1 MTEDKLIKL
10 QGSTQVIDNAWR
22 SLRKF
27 TTARIGLGRA
37 GISLPTKHHLDFQ
50 LAHARARD
58 AVHSEL
64 DIEKLQQNLNVH
76 SYTSIHLRS
85 AAGSRSI
92 YLQRPDLGRRLDD
105 NSEQHLQALEGGA
118 PHRYD
123 IAFIIADGLSAFAV
137 EEHAVNFLNFIT
149 AKLKKENWKIAPIV
163 IVEQGRV
170 AVSDEI
176 GSLVG
181 ADQAV
186 ILIGERPGLS
196 SPDSLGIYLTFDP
209 KIDRNDAD
217 RNCISNVRTEGQSYK
232 GAAHKLFYLLS
243 EARRRKYSGVS
254 LKDEAEMIEHDNS
267 DKKSVGNFLVSN
279 DD

>member
-10 QGSTQVIDNAWR
+10 QGSTQVIDNPWR

-50 LAHARARD
+50 LAHAQARD

-105 NSEQHLQALEGGA
+105 NSEQHLQALESGT
-118 PHRYD
+118 PHTYD

-149 AKLKKENWKIAPIV
+149 AKLIKENWKIAPIV

-176 GSLVG
+176 GSLLG

-243 EARRRKYSGVS
+243 EARRRKFSGVN

-267 DKKSVGNFLVSN
+267 DKKSVGNFLVS
-279 DD
+279 